1 VWRPWKDVSVRMQR
15 VTGRATR
22 AAPDEMLIQTS
33 QKAWIADDSPAL
45 PEDQDTRRMFGRR
58 AKERWEK
65 RTGRG
70 GCLGKA
76 EGLAG
81 VPAFAS
87 KKRSCRSR

>member
-58 AKERWEK
+58 AKEREMGEEDG
-65 RTGRG
+65 TGWLFGQG
-70 GCLGKA
+70 GGPGGRACLR
-76 EGLAG
+76 
-81 VPAFAS
+81 V
-87 KKRSCRSR
+87 